1 MNRGKGMDYKTR
13 LKQFL
18 RTRLPAQARATLK
31 KRLLKPAGLFF
42 AGNLPELALLYGSDK
57 WGEHWYAQHY
67 QQHFH
72 HLRRKKL
79 TLLEIGIG
87 GYADPKA
94 GGNSLRMWKQYFP
107 KARIVGIDIHDKSS
121 HDEDRIKTFQ
131 GDQTDEAFLRR
142 VIDEVGRPDIIIDD
156 GSHINSHIIRTFQ
169 ILFPLLSVNGIYVV
183 EDTQTSYWPDYGG
196 SSEDLGNTPTAMR
209 MLKSLVDGLNY
220 QEFLVPNY
228 EPSYLDRNVVAV
240 HFYHSLVMI
249 YKGSNDEASNLVRNH
264 TL

>member
-1 MNRGKGMDYKTR
+1 MPDYKTR

-18 RTRLPAQARATLK
+18 KSRLSAQARAALR
-31 KRLLKPAGLFF
+31 KRLTKPAGFFF

-57 WGEHWYAQHY
+57 WGGHWYAQHY
-67 QQHFH
+67 QQHFQ

-107 KARIVGIDIHDKSS
+107 NARIVGIDIHDKSF
-121 HDEDRIKTFQ
+121 HDENRIKIFQ

-142 VIDEVGRPDIIIDD
+142 VIHEIGRPDIIIDD
-156 GSHINSHIIRTFQ
+156 GSHINSHIIRTFE
-169 ILFPLLSVNGIYVV
+169 ILFPLLADQGIYVV

-196 SSEDLGNTPTAMR
+196 DSEDFGNALTATR
-209 MLKSLVDGLNY
+209 MLKSLTDGLNY
-220 QEFLVPNY
+220 QEFLIPNY
-228 EPSYLDRNVVAV
+228 EPSYFDRHVVAV
-240 HFYHSLVMI
+240 HFYHSMVMI
-249 YKGSNDEASNLVRNH
+249 YKGANDEASNMVRNH
-264 TL
+264 RL